1 MAIKSRKHAT
11 PAFTPM
17 NTLLAAMLLPMVATG
32 AHAAEVEAA
41 AGSSAAAP
49 VGEVQEVRV
58 AGAKE
63 NEFKADRAASMKYTE
78 LLVNTPQTIT
88 VIKRELIEQQAAS
101 TLTEALANT
110 PGVGAFFL
118 GENGNTNTGDAIF
131 MRGFDASSSI
141 YVDGVRD
148 MGSISRDTFNVE
160 QIDILKGPAGTDSGR
175 GSPTGSVNLTSKQAQ
190 MQDAYSGRVTV
201 GSAKQKRGTVDV
213 NQVLNAEKGI
223 AFRFNALVQDSGKPG
238 RDVIENKRWAIA
250 PTVSFGLGSPTRLT
264 LSYLHVDQD
273 NIPDGGV
280 PTIGLPGYTSPDSLN
295 PNPAKRRTYLNTAPM
310 VDPEG
315 FYGSTSDYDKVK
327 ADMATVRVEHDF
339 SPSLKLQNTARFGKT
354 KQDYLLS
361 AFMATGTNA
370 TTGALGNLITETPAG
385 VVLDPSQWR
394 LARTTRTIK
403 DQKNEILTNQTTL
416 SAEFDAGGMKHT
428 AIAGLEFV
436 NEKQVT
442 YGYVPAS
449 LGVLGDASLYHPNP
463 SAPVSGLNP
472 VRNGVFTDGTTN
484 TQTVYLFD
492 TAKLGERWMFSGGV
506 RADHYRTT
514 YSATSLS
521 TAAANP
527 TLPVGTLVPTNLAL
541 SDTLVNGKLSALY
554 KPTPDSSVYA
564 TVATSKQ
571 PPGGSN
577 FSLSTSANSAANPK
591 FDPQETTT
599 QEIGGKWDLLKQKLA
614 LTGAIYRTTVKNEVE
629 QDPLDLQYYQTGK
642 KRVEGVEIGVTGE
655 ITRGWLISAGYA
667 HMKTEVLSGKAVTA
681 NGQNQLTYTPKDSF
695 TAWTSYTLPFG
706 VKIGGG
712 LRYSGKLLRGTDG
725 AVGTPAYAD
734 GYWVANAMAAYTVN
748 RNVDLQLNVNN
759 VTDKEYVAAINKSG
773 YRYTPSTP
781 RSASLTANIR
791 F

>member
-1 MAIKSRKHAT
+1 MAITSRKHAT

-17 NTLLAAMLLPMVATG
+17 NTLLAAMLLPMAATG
-32 AHAAEVEAA
+32 HAADAAPAA
-41 AGSSAAAP
+41 ASATAAAAAP
-49 VGEVQEVRV
+49 ATMQEVRV
-58 AGAKE
+58 EGAKE
-63 NEFKADRAASMKYTE
+63 NDFKADRAASAKYSE

-88 VIKRELIEQQAAS
+88 VIKRELIEQQGAA

-148 MGSISRDTFNVE
+148 MGSISRDVFNVE

-175 GSPTGSVNLTSKQAQ
+175 GAPTGSINLSSKQAH
-190 MQDAYSGRVTV
+190 MQDAYSGRVTF
-201 GSAKQKRGTVDV
+201 GSAEQKRATADV
-213 NQVLNAEKGI
+213 NQVISAEKGI
-223 AFRFNALVQDSGKPG
+223 AFRFNALAQDSGKPG
-238 RDVIENKRWAIA
+238 RDVVKNKRWAIA
-250 PTVSFGLGSPTRLT
+250 PTVAFGIGSPTRLT

-273 NIPDGGV
+273 NVPDGGV
-280 PTIGLPGYTSPDSLN
+280 PTIGLPGYTSPGTAAA
-295 PNPAKRRTYLNTAPM
+295 PRPELNTAAM
-310 VDPEG
+310 VNPKG
-315 FYGSTSDYDKVK
+315 FYGSSSDYDKVK
-327 ADMATVRVEHDF
+327 ADMATVRVDHDF
-339 SPSLKLQNTARFGKT
+339 SSTVKLQNTSRFGKT
-354 KQDYLLS
+354 DQDYLLT
-361 AFMATGTNA
+361 AFMGTAANLVTRA
-370 TTGALGNLITETPAG
+370 NNNTGA
-385 VVLDPSQWR
+385 VLDPSAW
-394 LARTTRTIK
+394 LLKRTTRTIK
-403 DQKNEILTNQTTL
+403 DQRNEILTNQTNLT
-416 SAEFDAGGMKHT
+416 AEFDAAGMKHT
-428 AIAGLEFV
+428 AIAGLEFT
-436 NEKQVT
+436 NEKQVS
-442 YGYVPAS
+442 YSYLAAS
-449 LGVLGDASLYHPNP
+449 LGTLADTPLYNP
-463 SAPVSGLNP
+463 DSSIKPVGLNP
-472 VRNGVFTDGTTN
+472 VRNGAMTDGSTN
-484 TQTVYLFD
+484 TQSLYLFD
-492 TAKLGERWMFSGGV
+492 TAKLGEQWMFSGGI
-506 RADHYRTT
+506 RADHFRTT
-514 YSATSLS
+514 YNAITLS

-527 TLPVGTLVPTNLAL
+527 TLPVGTLLPANMNL

-577 FSLSTSANSAANPK
+577 FSLSASASSAANPK

-629 QDPLDLQYYQTGK
+629 QDPIDLQYYQTGK

-655 ITRGWLISAGYA
+655 LAKNWLISAGYA
-667 HMKTEVLSGKAVTA
+667 HMKTEVLAGKTITA

-706 VKIGGG
+706 LKVGGG

-748 RNVDLQLNVNN
+748 KNVDLQLNVNN
-759 VTDKEYVAAINKSG
+759 ITGEEYVAAINKSG
-773 YRYTPSTP
+773 YRYTPGVP

>member
-17 NTLLAAMLLPMVATG
+17 NTLLAAMLLPMAATG
-32 AHAAEVEAA
+32 AAHAADAAPAA
-41 AGSSAAAP
+41 AAAAVAAAP
-49 VGEVQEVRV
+49 PATLQEVRV
-58 AGAKE
+58 EGAKE
-63 NEFKADRAASMKYTE
+63 NDFKADRAASAKYSE

-88 VIKRELIEQQAAS
+88 VIKRELIEQQGAA

-148 MGSISRDTFNVE
+148 MGSISRDVFNVE

-175 GSPTGSVNLTSKQAQ
+175 GAPTGSINLSSKQAH
-190 MQDAYSGRVTV
+190 MQDAYSGRVTF
-201 GSAKQKRGTVDV
+201 GSAEQKRATADV
-213 NQVLNAEKGI
+213 NQVISAEKGI
-223 AFRFNALVQDSGKPG
+223 AFRFNALAQDSGKPG
-238 RDVIENKRWAIA
+238 RDVVKNKRWAIA
-250 PTVSFGLGSPTRLT
+250 PTVAFGIGSPTRLT

-280 PTIGLPGYTSPDSLN
+280 PTIGLPGYTSPDPVKRPELATGAMVN
-295 PNPAKRRTYLNTAPM
+295 PK
-310 VDPEG
+310 G
-315 FYGSTSDYDKVK
+315 FYGSSSDYDKVK
-327 ADMATVRVEHDF
+327 ADMATVRVDHDF
-339 SPSLKLQNTARFGKT
+339 SPTVKLQNTSRFGKT
-354 KQDYLLS
+354 DQDYLLT
-361 AFMATGTNA
+361 AFMGTAANLVTRANNNA
-370 TTGALGNLITETPAG
+370 GA
-385 VVLDPSQWR
+385 VLDPSAW
-394 LARTTRTIK
+394 LLKRTTRTIK
-403 DQKNEILTNQTTL
+403 DQRNEILTNQTNLT
-416 SAEFDAGGMKHT
+416 AEFDAAGMKHT
-428 AIAGLEFV
+428 AIAGLEFT
-436 NEKQVT
+436 NEKQVS
-442 YGYVPAS
+442 YSYLAAS
-449 LGVLGDASLYHPNP
+449 LGALADTPLY
-463 SAPVSGLNP
+463 APDSSVKPVGLNP
-472 VRNGVFTDGTTN
+472 VRNGAMSDGSTN
-484 TQTVYLFD
+484 TQSLYLFD
-492 TAKLGERWMFSGGV
+492 TAKLGEQWMFSGGI
-506 RADHYRTT
+506 RADHFRTT
-514 YSATSLS
+514 YNAITLS

-527 TLPVGTLVPTNLAL
+527 TLPVGTLLPTNMNL

-577 FSLSTSANSAANPK
+577 FSLSASASSAANPK

-629 QDPLDLQYYQTGK
+629 QDPIDLQYYQTGK

-655 ITRGWLISAGYA
+655 VTRNWLISAGYA
-667 HMKTEVLSGKAVTA
+667 HMKTEVLAGRTLTA

-706 VKIGGG
+706 LKVGGG

-725 AVGTPAYAD
+725 AVGTPAYAN

-748 RNVDLQLNVNN
+748 KNVDLQLNVNN
-759 VTDKEYVAAINKSG
+759 ITDKEYVAAINKSG
-773 YRYTPSTP
+773 YRYTPGVP

>member
-1 MAIKSRKHAT
+1 MAITSRKHAT

-17 NTLLAAMLLPMVATG
+17 NTLLAAMLLPMAATG
-32 AHAAEVEAA
+32 HAADAAPAA
-41 AGSSAAAP
+41 ASATAAAAAP
-49 VGEVQEVRV
+49 ATMQEVRV
-58 AGAKE
+58 EGAKE
-63 NEFKADRAASMKYTE
+63 NDFKADRAASAKYSE

-88 VIKRELIEQQAAS
+88 VIKRELIEQQGAA

-148 MGSISRDTFNVE
+148 MGSISRDVFNVE

-175 GSPTGSVNLTSKQAQ
+175 GAPTGSINLSSKQAH
-190 MQDAYSGRVTV
+190 MQDAYSGRVTF
-201 GSAKQKRGTVDV
+201 GSAEQKRATADV
-213 NQVLNAEKGI
+213 NQVISAEKGI
-223 AFRFNALVQDSGKPG
+223 AFRFNALAQDSGKPG
-238 RDVIENKRWAIA
+238 RDVVKNKRWAIA
-250 PTVSFGLGSPTRLT
+250 PTVAFGIGSPTRLT

-273 NIPDGGV
+273 NVPDGGV
-280 PTIGLPGYTSPDSLN
+280 PTIGLPGYTSPGTAAA
-295 PNPAKRRTYLNTAPM
+295 PRPELNTAAM
-310 VDPEG
+310 VNPKG
-315 FYGSTSDYDKVK
+315 FYGSSSDYDKVK
-327 ADMATVRVEHDF
+327 ADMATVRVDHDF
-339 SPSLKLQNTARFGKT
+339 SPTVKLQNTSRFGKT
-354 KQDYLLS
+354 DQDYLLT
-361 AFMATGTNA
+361 AFMGTAANLVTRANNNA
-370 TTGALGNLITETPAG
+370 GA
-385 VVLDPSQWR
+385 VLDPSAW
-394 LARTTRTIK
+394 LLKRTTRTIK
-403 DQKNEILTNQTTL
+403 DQRNEILTNQTNLT
-416 SAEFDAGGMKHT
+416 AEFDAAGMKHT
-428 AIAGLEFV
+428 AIAGLEFT
-436 NEKQVT
+436 NEKQVS
-442 YGYVPAS
+442 YSYLAAS
-449 LGVLGDASLYHPNP
+449 LGTLADTPLYNP
-463 SAPVSGLNP
+463 DSSIKPVGLNP
-472 VRNGVFTDGTTN
+472 VRNGAMTDGSTN
-484 TQTVYLFD
+484 TQSLYLFD
-492 TAKLGERWMFSGGV
+492 TAKLGEQWMFSGGI
-506 RADHYRTT
+506 RADHFRTT
-514 YSATSLS
+514 YNAITLS

-527 TLPVGTLVPTNLAL
+527 TLPVGTLLPANMNL

-577 FSLSTSANSAANPK
+577 FSLSASASSAANPK

-629 QDPLDLQYYQTGK
+629 QDPIDLQYYQTGK

-655 ITRGWLISAGYA
+655 LAKNWLISAGYA
-667 HMKTEVLSGKAVTA
+667 HMKTEVLAGKTITA

-706 VKIGGG
+706 LKVGGG

-748 RNVDLQLNVNN
+748 KNVDLQLNVNN
-759 VTDKEYVAAINKSG
+759 ITGEEYVAAINKSG
-773 YRYTPSTP
+773 YRYTPGVP

>member
-1 MAIKSRKHAT
+1 
-11 PAFTPM
+11 M
-17 NTLLAAMLLPMVATG
+17 NTLLAAMLLPMAATG
-32 AHAAEVEAA
+32 AAHAADAPPAA
-41 AGSSAAAP
+41 AAAAAP
-49 VGEVQEVRV
+49 ATLQEVRV
-58 AGAKE
+58 EGAKE
-63 NEFKADRAASMKYTE
+63 NDFKADRAASPKYSE

-88 VIKRELIEQQAAS
+88 VIKRELIEQQGAA

-148 MGSISRDTFNVE
+148 MGSISRDVFNVE

-175 GSPTGSVNLTSKQAQ
+175 GAPTGSINLSSKQAH
-190 MQDAYSGRVTV
+190 MQDAYSGRVTF
-201 GSAKQKRGTVDV
+201 GSAEQKRATADV
-213 NQVLNAEKGI
+213 NQVISAEKGI

-238 RDVIENKRWAIA
+238 RDVVKNKRWAIA
-250 PTVSFGLGSPTRLT
+250 PTVAFGIGSPTRLT

-273 NIPDGGV
+273 NVPDGGV
-280 PTIGLPGYTSPDSLN
+280 PTIGLPGYTSPGTAAA
-295 PNPAKRRTYLNTAPM
+295 PRPELNTAAM
-310 VDPEG
+310 VNPKG
-315 FYGSTSDYDKVK
+315 FYGSSSDYDKVK
-327 ADMATVRVEHDF
+327 ADMATVRVDHDF
-339 SPSLKLQNTARFGKT
+339 SPTVKLQNTSRFGKT
-354 KQDYLLS
+354 DQDYLLT
-361 AFMATGTNA
+361 AFMGTAANLVTRA
-370 TTGALGNLITETPAG
+370 NNNNGA
-385 VVLDPSQWR
+385 VLDPSAW
-394 LARTTRTIK
+394 LLKRTTRTIK
-403 DQKNEILTNQTTL
+403 DQRNEILTNQTNL
-416 SAEFDAGGMKHT
+416 SAEFDAAGMKHT
-428 AIAGLEFV
+428 AIAGLEFT
-436 NEKQVT
+436 NEKQVS
-442 YGYVPAS
+442 YSYLAAS
-449 LGVLGDASLYHPNP
+449 LGTLADTPLYNP
-463 SAPVSGLNP
+463 DSSIKPVGLNP
-472 VRNGVFTDGTTN
+472 VRNGAYTDGSTN
-484 TQTVYLFD
+484 TQSLYLFD
-492 TAKLGERWMFSGGV
+492 TAKLGEQWMFSGGI

-514 YSATSLS
+514 YNSVALS

-541 SDTLVNGKLSALY
+541 SDTLVNGKLSALF

-577 FSLSTSANSAANPK
+577 FSLSASASSAANPK

-629 QDPLDLQYYQTGK
+629 QDPIDLQYYQTGK

-655 ITRGWLISAGYA
+655 LAKNWLVSAGYA
-667 HMKTEVLSGKAVTA
+667 HMKTEVLAGKTITA

-706 VKIGGG
+706 LKVGGG

-748 RNVDLQLNVNN
+748 KNVDLQLNVNN
-759 VTDKEYVAAINKSG
+759 ITGEEYVAAINKSG
-773 YRYTPSTP
+773 YRYTPGVP

>member
-17 NTLLAAMLLPMVATG
+17 NTLLAAMLLPMAATG
-32 AHAAEVEAA
+32 AAHAADAPQAA
-41 AGSSAAAP
+41 AAAAAAP
-49 VGEVQEVRV
+49 ATLQEVRV
-58 AGAKE
+58 EGAKE
-63 NEFKADRAASMKYTE
+63 NDFKADRAASPKYSE

-88 VIKRELIEQQAAS
+88 VIKRELIEQQGAA

-148 MGSISRDTFNVE
+148 MGSISRDVFNVE

-175 GSPTGSVNLTSKQAQ
+175 GAPTGSINLSSKQAH
-190 MQDAYSGRVTV
+190 MQDAYSGRVTF
-201 GSAKQKRGTVDV
+201 GSAEQKRATADV
-213 NQVLNAEKGI
+213 NQVISAEKGI
-223 AFRFNALVQDSGKPG
+223 AFRFNALAQDSGKPG
-238 RDVIENKRWAIA
+238 RDVVKNKRWAIA
-250 PTVSFGLGSPTRLT
+250 PTVAFGIGSPTRLT

-273 NIPDGGV
+273 NVPDGGV
-280 PTIGLPGYTSPDSLN
+280 PTIGLPGYTSPGTAAA
-295 PNPAKRRTYLNTAPM
+295 PRPELNTAAM
-310 VDPEG
+310 VNPKG
-315 FYGSTSDYDKVK
+315 FYGSSSDYDKVK
-327 ADMATVRVEHDF
+327 ADMATVRVDHDF
-339 SPSLKLQNTARFGKT
+339 SPTVKLQNTSRFGKT
-354 KQDYLLS
+354 DQDYLLT
-361 AFMATGTNA
+361 AFMGTVANLVTRANNNA
-370 TTGALGNLITETPAG
+370 GA
-385 VVLDPSQWR
+385 VLDPSAW
-394 LARTTRTIK
+394 LLKRTTRTIK
-403 DQKNEILTNQTTL
+403 DQRNEILTNQTNL
-416 SAEFDAGGMKHT
+416 SAEFDAAGMKHT
-428 AIAGLEFV
+428 AIAGLEFT
-436 NEKQVT
+436 NEKQVS
-442 YGYVPAS
+442 YSYLAAS
-449 LGVLGDASLYHPNP
+449 LGTLADTPLY
-463 SAPVSGLNP
+463 APDSSIKPVGLNP
-472 VRNGVFTDGTTN
+472 TRNGAMTDGSTN
-484 TQTVYLFD
+484 TQSLYLFD
-492 TAKLGERWMFSGGV
+492 TAKLGEQWMFSGGI

-514 YSATSLS
+514 YNAITLSA
-521 TAAANP
+521 AAANP

-577 FSLSTSANSAANPK
+577 FSLSASASSAANPK

-629 QDPLDLQYYQTGK
+629 QDPIDLQYYQTGK

-655 ITRGWLISAGYA
+655 LAKNWLVSAGYA
-667 HMKTEVLSGKAVTA
+667 HMKTEVLAGKTITA

-706 VKIGGG
+706 LKVGGG

-748 RNVDLQLNVNN
+748 QNVDLQLNVNN
-759 VTDKEYVAAINKSG
+759 ITGEEYVAAINKSG
-773 YRYTPSTP
+773 YRYTPGVP

>member
-1 MAIKSRKHAT
+1 
-11 PAFTPM
+11 M
-17 NTLLAAMLLPMVATG
+17 NTLLAAMLLPMAATG
-32 AHAAEVEAA
+32 AHAAEAAAAA

-49 VGEVQEVRV
+49 AGAVQEVRV
-58 AGAKE
+58 EGAKE
-63 NEFKADRAASMKYTE
+63 NEFKADRAASGKYTE

-88 VIKRELIEQQAAS
+88 VIKRELIEQQGAV

-201 GSAKQKRGTVDV
+201 GSAKQKRATADV
-213 NQVLNAEKGI
+213 NQVLSAEKGV

-250 PTVSFGLGSPTRLT
+250 PTLSFGLGSPTRLT

-280 PTIGLPGYTSPDSLN
+280 PTIGLPGYTSPDSN
-295 PNPAKRRTYLNTAPM
+295 NKDAAKRRLYLNSAAM

-327 ADMATVRVEHDF
+327 ADMVTVRVDHDF
-339 SPSLKLQNTARFGKT
+339 SPALKLQNTSRFGKT
-354 KQDYLLS
+354 KQDYLLT
-361 AFMATGTNA
+361 AFTVTGLNA
-370 TTGALGNLITETPAG
+370 NTGALGNLITETPAG
-385 VVLDPSQWR
+385 VVLPASQWLLKR
-394 LARTTRTIK
+394 NTRTIK
-403 DQKNEILTNQTTL
+403 DQRNEILTNQTNLT
-416 SAEFDAGGMKHT
+416 AEFDAAGMKHT
-428 AIAGLEFV
+428 AVAGLEFT
-436 NEKQVT
+436 NEKQIS
-442 YGYVPAS
+442 YSYLAAS
-449 LGVLGDASLYHPNP
+449 LGVLADAPLYAPNP
-463 SAPVSGLNP
+463 SAALTGLNP
-472 VRNGVFTDGTTN
+472 TRNGAFTDGSTN
-484 TQTVYLFD
+484 TQSLYLFD
-492 TAKLGERWMFSGGV
+492 TAKLGEQWMFSGGI

-514 YSATSLS
+514 YNAVALS
-521 TAAANP
+521 TATSNAN
-527 TLPVGTLVPTNLAL
+527 LPVGTLVPTNLTA

-571 PPGGSN
+571 PPGGNN
-577 FSLSTSANSAANPK
+577 FALSASASSAANPK

-629 QDPLDLQYYQTGK
+629 QDATDLTKYYQTGK
-642 KRVEGVEIGVTGE
+642 KRVEGIEIGVTGE
-655 ITRGWLISAGYA
+655 ITRGWLVSAGYA
-667 HMKTEVLSGKAVTA
+667 HMKTEVLSGKTISAS
-681 NGQNQLTYTPKDSF
+681 GENQLTYTSKDSF
-695 TAWTSYTLPFG
+695 TAWTSYTLPMG
-706 VKIGGG
+706 LKIGGG
-712 LRYSGKLLRGTDG
+712 LRYSGDMLRGTDG
-725 AVGTPAYAD
+725 AVGTPAFVE
-734 GYWVANAMAAYTVN
+734 GYWVANAMAAYTIN
-748 RNVDLQLNVNN
+748 KNVDLQLNINN
-759 VTDKEYVAAINKSG
+759 ITDETYVAAINKSG

-781 RSASLTANIR
+781 RSASLTANFR

>member
-17 NTLLAAMLLPMVATG
+17 NTLLAAMLLPMAATG
-32 AHAAEVEAA
+32 AAHAADAPQAA
-41 AGSSAAAP
+41 AAAAAAP
-49 VGEVQEVRV
+49 ATLQEVRV
-58 AGAKE
+58 EGAKE
-63 NEFKADRAASMKYTE
+63 NDFKADRAASPKYSE

-88 VIKRELIEQQAAS
+88 VIKRELIEQQGAA

-148 MGSISRDTFNVE
+148 MGSISRDVFNVE

-175 GSPTGSVNLTSKQAQ
+175 GAPTGSINLSSKQAH
-190 MQDAYSGRVTV
+190 MQDAYSGRVTF
-201 GSAKQKRGTVDV
+201 GSAEQKRATADV
-213 NQVLNAEKGI
+213 NQVISAEKGI
-223 AFRFNALVQDSGKPG
+223 AFRFNALAQDSGKPG
-238 RDVIENKRWAIA
+238 RDVVKNKRWAIA
-250 PTVSFGLGSPTRLT
+250 PTVAFGIGSPTRLT

-273 NIPDGGV
+273 NVPDGGV
-280 PTIGLPGYTSPDSLN
+280 PTIGLPGYTSPGTAAA
-295 PNPAKRRTYLNTAPM
+295 PRPELNTAAM
-310 VDPEG
+310 VNPKG
-315 FYGSTSDYDKVK
+315 FYGSSSDYDKVK
-327 ADMATVRVEHDF
+327 ADMATVRVDHDF
-339 SPSLKLQNTARFGKT
+339 SPTVKLQNTSRFGKT
-354 KQDYLLS
+354 DQDYLLT
-361 AFMATGTNA
+361 AFMGTVANLVTRANNNA
-370 TTGALGNLITETPAG
+370 GA
-385 VVLDPSQWR
+385 VLDPSAW
-394 LARTTRTIK
+394 LLKRTTRTIK
-403 DQKNEILTNQTTL
+403 DQRNEILTNQTNL
-416 SAEFDAGGMKHT
+416 SAEFDAAGMKHT
-428 AIAGLEFV
+428 AIAGLEFT
-436 NEKQVT
+436 NEKQVS
-442 YGYVPAS
+442 YSYLAAS
-449 LGVLGDASLYHPNP
+449 LGTLADTPLY
-463 SAPVSGLNP
+463 APDSSIKPVGLNP
-472 VRNGVFTDGTTN
+472 TRNGAMTDGSTN
-484 TQTVYLFD
+484 TQSLYLFD
-492 TAKLGERWMFSGGV
+492 TAKLGEQWMFSGGI

-514 YSATSLS
+514 YNAITLS

-577 FSLSTSANSAANPK
+577 FSLSASASSAANPK

-629 QDPLDLQYYQTGK
+629 QDPIDLQYYQTGK

-655 ITRGWLISAGYA
+655 LAKNWLVSAGYA
-667 HMKTEVLSGKAVTA
+667 HMKTEVLAGKTITA

-706 VKIGGG
+706 LKVGGG

-748 RNVDLQLNVNN
+748 QNVDLQLNVNN
-759 VTDKEYVAAINKSG
+759 ITGEEYVAAINKSG
-773 YRYTPSTP
+773 YRYTPGVP

>member
-17 NTLLAAMLLPMVATG
+17 NTLLAAMLLPMAATG
-32 AHAAEVEAA
+32 AHAAEAAA

-49 VGEVQEVRV
+49 AGAVQEVRV
-58 AGAKE
+58 EGAKE
-63 NEFKADRAASMKYTE
+63 NEFKADRAASGKYTE

-88 VIKRELIEQQAAS
+88 VIKRELIEQQGAV

-201 GSAKQKRGTVDV
+201 GSAKQKRATADV
-213 NQVLNAEKGI
+213 NQVLSAEKGI
-223 AFRFNALVQDSGKPG
+223 AFRFNALAQDSGKPG
-238 RDVIENKRWAIA
+238 RDVIKNKRWAIA

-280 PTIGLPGYTSPDSLN
+280 PTIGLPGYSSPDSN
-295 PNPAKRRTYLNTAPM
+295 NKDAAKRRLYLNSAAM

-327 ADMATVRVEHDF
+327 ADMATVRVDHDF

-354 KQDYLLS
+354 KQDYLLT
-361 AFMATGTNA
+361 AFMVTGLNA
-370 TTGALGNLITETPAG
+370 TTGAVGNLITETPAG
-385 VVLDPSQWR
+385 VVLPTSQWMLKR
-394 LARTTRTIK
+394 NTRTIK
-403 DQKNEILTNQTTL
+403 DQRNEILTNQTNLT
-416 SAEFDAGGMKHT
+416 AEFDAAGMKHT
-428 AIAGLEFV
+428 AVAGVEFT
-436 NEKQVT
+436 NEKQVS
-442 YGYVPAS
+442 YSYLAAS
-449 LGVLGDASLYHPNP
+449 LGTLADTPLYAPDP
-463 SAPVSGLNP
+463 SAALTGLNP
-472 VRNGVFTDGTTN
+472 TRSGAFTDGSTN
-484 TQTVYLFD
+484 TQSLYLFD
-492 TAKLGERWMFSGGV
+492 TAKLGEQWMFSGGI

-514 YSATSLS
+514 YNAVALS
-521 TAAANP
+521 TATGTAI
-527 TLPVGTLVPTNLAL
+527 PVGTPVPTNLTA

-571 PPGGSN
+571 PPGGNN
-577 FSLSTSANSAANPK
+577 FALSASANSAANPK
-591 FDPQETTT
+591 FDPQETVT

-629 QDPLDLQYYQTGK
+629 QDATDLTKYYQTGK
-642 KRVEGVEIGVTGE
+642 KRVEGIEIGVTGE
-655 ITRGWLISAGYA
+655 IARGWLVSAGYA
-667 HMKTEVLSGKAVTA
+667 HMKTEVLSGKTISAS
-681 NGQNQLTYTPKDSF
+681 GENQLTYTPKDSF
-695 TAWTSYTLPFG
+695 TAWTSYTLPMG
-706 VKIGGG
+706 LKIGGG
-712 LRYSGKLLRGTDG
+712 LRYSGDMLRGTDG
-725 AVGTPAYAD
+725 AVGTPAFVE
-734 GYWVANAMAAYTVN
+734 GYWVANAMAAYAIN
-748 RNVDLQLNVNN
+748 KNVDLQLNINN
-759 VTDKEYVAAINKSG
+759 ITDETYVAAINKSG

-781 RSASLTANIR
+781 RSASLTANFR

>member
-1 MAIKSRKHAT
+1 MAITSRKHAT

-17 NTLLAAMLLPMVATG
+17 NTLLAAMLLPMAATG
-32 AHAAEVEAA
+32 HAADAAPAA
-41 AGSSAAAP
+41 ASATAAAAAP
-49 VGEVQEVRV
+49 ATMQEVRV
-58 AGAKE
+58 EGAKE
-63 NEFKADRAASMKYTE
+63 NDFKADRAASAKYSE

-88 VIKRELIEQQAAS
+88 VIKRELIEQQGAA

-148 MGSISRDTFNVE
+148 MGSISRDVFNVE

-175 GSPTGSVNLTSKQAQ
+175 GAPTGSINLSSKQAH
-190 MQDAYSGRVTV
+190 MQDAYSGRVTF
-201 GSAKQKRGTVDV
+201 GSAEQKRATADV
-213 NQVLNAEKGI
+213 NQVISAEKGI
-223 AFRFNALVQDSGKPG
+223 AFRFNALAQDSGKPG
-238 RDVIENKRWAIA
+238 RDVVKNKRWAIA
-250 PTVSFGLGSPTRLT
+250 PTVAFGIGSPTRLT

-273 NIPDGGV
+273 NVPDGGV
-280 PTIGLPGYTSPDSLN
+280 PTIGLPGYTSPGTAAA
-295 PNPAKRRTYLNTAPM
+295 PRPELNTAAM
-310 VDPEG
+310 VNPKG
-315 FYGSTSDYDKVK
+315 FYGSSSDYDKVK
-327 ADMATVRVEHDF
+327 ADMATVRVDHDF
-339 SPSLKLQNTARFGKT
+339 SPTVKLQNTSRFGKT
-354 KQDYLLS
+354 DQDYLLT
-361 AFMATGTNA
+361 AFMGTAANLVTRA
-370 TTGALGNLITETPAG
+370 NNNTGA
-385 VVLDPSQWR
+385 VLDPSAW
-394 LARTTRTIK
+394 LLKRTTRTIK
-403 DQKNEILTNQTTL
+403 DQRNEILTNQTNLT
-416 SAEFDAGGMKHT
+416 AEFDAAGMKHT
-428 AIAGLEFV
+428 AIAGLEFT
-436 NEKQVT
+436 NEKQVS
-442 YGYVPAS
+442 YSYLAAS
-449 LGVLGDASLYHPNP
+449 LGTLADTPLYNP
-463 SAPVSGLNP
+463 DSSIKPVGLNP
-472 VRNGVFTDGTTN
+472 VRNGAMTDGSTN
-484 TQTVYLFD
+484 TQSLYLFD
-492 TAKLGERWMFSGGV
+492 TAKLGEQWMFSGGI
-506 RADHYRTT
+506 RADHFRTT
-514 YSATSLS
+514 YNAITLS

-527 TLPVGTLVPTNLAL
+527 TLPVGTLLPANMNL

-577 FSLSTSANSAANPK
+577 FSLSASASSAANPK

-629 QDPLDLQYYQTGK
+629 QDPIDLQYYQTGK

-655 ITRGWLISAGYA
+655 LAKNWLISAGYA
-667 HMKTEVLSGKAVTA
+667 HMKTEVLAGKTITA

-706 VKIGGG
+706 LKVGGG

-748 RNVDLQLNVNN
+748 KNVDLQLNVNN
-759 VTDKEYVAAINKSG
+759 ITGEEYVAAINKSG
-773 YRYTPSTP
+773 YRYTPGVP